1 MRRSAT
7 EKRNA
12 QTILDQLEAF
22 VQGLLVE
29 LDGGLD
35 KRLVRT
41 FLLTLHAIVTF
52 RHNSAG
58 LLLSE
63 LGGYI
68 LGPEQAPAGTKR
80 LSNLLRSKKWG
91 YRIIER
97 FLWRRAD
104 QHVTELLDEG
114 ETALVVWDE
123 SVWEKPESLHSEGL
137 SAVRSSKAQR
147 LKRIKPGFYNP
158 PGGRPVCVPG
168 LNWIS
173 LLVLGMKGAPSLAA
187 MRWWSTRGKFAT
199 TKAVPRQRLLKLCAR
214 WWGQAVIHVWDR
226 GYGNGPWLS
235 EVLHY
240 PVRFVVRWNQSYHL
254 VDEQGKRNAWKITR
268 GKRSLDHR
276 LIWDAQR
283 RCHRKTGLYFCPV
296 THPDFP
302 TTPLWLVVSRPGQ
315 GHKPLYLLTNEPL
328 HTTEQAWHIVFIYM
342 RRWQV
347 EMTYRFA
354 KTELAMQ
361 SPRLWSWSSRL
372 KLLLM
377 VSLVYA
383 FLLSLLAPHQ
393 LPLLTWL
400 FRHFCH
406 RTGKRYRETSIP
418 LYRLRSALSRLW
430 LAYPPSPSF
439 SFLNSG

>member
-1 MRRSAT
+1 MSKSDT
-7 EKRNA
+7 KQHQA
-12 QTILDQLEAF
+12 QTILDQLERF
-22 VQGLLVE
+22 VESLLVE
-29 LDGGLD
+29 LDEHVD

-41 FLLTLHAIVTF
+41 FLLTLQAIVTF
-52 RHNSAG
+52 RHSSMG

-68 LGPEQAPAGTKR
+68 TTPAQAPAGTKR
-80 LSNLLRSKKWG
+80 LSNLLRSKQWKH
-91 YRIIER
+91 RIIER
-97 FLWRRAD
+97 FLWQRAN
-104 QHVTELLDEG
+104 QQVTELLREG
-114 ETALVVWDE
+114 ESALVVWDE

-147 LKRIKPGFYNP
+147 LKRVKPGFYNP
-158 PGGRPVCVPG
+158 PGGRPVFVPG

-173 LLVLGMKGAPSLAA
+173 LLVVGMSGTPSLAA

-199 TKAVPRQRLLKLCAR
+199 SKAIPRQRLLKLAAR

-240 PVRFVVRWNQSYHL
+240 PVRFVVRWTQSYHL
-254 VDEQGKRNAWKITR
+254 VDSQGKRNAWKITR

-276 LIWDAQR
+276 LIWDAR
-283 RCHRKTGLYFCPV
+283 RHCYRKTGLYFCAV
-296 THPDFP
+296 THPEHP
-302 TTPLWLVVSRPGQ
+302 MTPLWLVVSRPGK

-328 HTTEQAWHIVFIYM
+328 QTVEQAWQIVFIYM

-361 SPRLWSWSSRL
+361 SPRLWHWHTRL

-383 FLLSLLAPHQ
+383 FLLSLLAPHFHA
-393 LPLLTWL
+393 LRTWL
-400 FRHFCH
+400 FRQFCH
-406 RTGKRYRETSIP
+406 RTGKRYRAASLP
-418 LYRLRSALSRLW
+418 LYRLRSALSQLW
-430 LAYPPSPSF
+430 LAHPPSPTF
-439 SFLNSG
+439 AFENSG